1 MLTLWEW
8 ELERI
13 LLRTKAFSQEVF
25 RVTFS
30 PDNEG
35 QLTSSG
41 TGRILNYLNF
51 VLKQY

>member
-8 ELERI
+8 EDERI
-13 LLRTKAFSQEVF
+13 LLRTKAFSQEIY

-41 TGRILNYLNF
+41 TGRILPPPPPNLSI
-51 VLKQY
+51 L